1 MDIKIPAHLIVALYV
16 CVYTFMHVCGRGM
29 GEVLAHS
36 VGGEGAASSA
46 GTRPYFRTERQNE
59 GDRV

>member
-1 MDIKIPAHLIVALYV
+1 
-16 CVYTFMHVCGRGM
+16 MHVCGRGM

-36 VGGEGAASSA
+36 VAGEGAASSA